1 MSMDL
6 CLKTYVA
13 NGMLRSSIP
22 ETNIWTIH
30 VTVRPGG
37 IFLVKGR
44 GVILDMNGKMVTWTS
59 HGLGHLSQG
68 KLVVIGSNFEYI
80 FNWKSGFP

>member
-22 ETNIWTIH
+22 VTNIWTIH

-37 IFLVKGR
+37 IFLVKGQ
-44 GVILDMNGKMVTWTS
+44 GVILDINGKNGNLDFTWTRTFIT
-59 HGLGHLSQG
+59 G
-68 KLVVIGSNFEYI
+68 
-80 FNWKSGFP
+80 